1 MKVSELLLEMEYD
14 PKRGIMTGDVKKWLE
29 KAGIKSGDK
38 EFFNKALK
46 ELKKTHAWDVIT
58 EMGVKYDSTDRE
70 LANGTLSFNM
80 FDEDKNRYKIYGNGQ
95 IRIESKKGRYGISA
109 PTRLKTPKPT
119 MVVGD
124 PLKSILKTWENSLW
138 ELIDK
143 HKKKLDAAEKRMD
156 KEWKERNKQK

>member
-1 MKVSELLLEMEYD
+1 MKVCELLLEMDYD
-14 PKRGIMTGDVKKWLE
+14 PKRGILSGDVKKWLE

-46 ELKKTHAWDVIT
+46 QLKKSRVWDAIT
-58 EMGVKYDSTDRE
+58 ELGIKYDSTDRE
-70 LANGTLSFNM
+70 LANGTLAFNM

-95 IRIESKKGRYGISA
+95 IRVESKKGRYGISA
-109 PTRLKTPKPT
+109 PTRLKTPKPI

-138 ELIDK
+138 ELINK
-143 HKKKLDAAEKRMD
+143 HKKKLDKMP
-156 KEWKERNKQK
+156 RNIFKP